1 MGFTPT
7 FDTLDTDTSLTDVA
21 TETPTFPRIAAR
33 PTREVLRFGGLSMD
47 TVTGSVYF
55 RGKSV
60 ALSLDERE
68 LLGVLLRRAG
78 QILSAERLAVL
89 LRTRADTLA
98 SRIVGLRQTLK
109 AAGVTC
115 LPCQA
120 DGLGYV
126 LWRC

>member
-7 FDTLDTDTSLTDVA
+7 FDTLDTHTSLTDEI

-47 TVTGSVYF
+47 PVTGAVYF

-60 ALSLDERE
+60 ALALDERE
-68 LLGVLLRRAG
+68 LLGILLRRAG
-78 QILSAERLAVL
+78 QILSAERLAIL

-98 SRIVGLRQTLK
+98 DRMDGLRETLK

-115 LPCQA
+115 LPCRA
-120 DGLGYV
+120 DGLGYI